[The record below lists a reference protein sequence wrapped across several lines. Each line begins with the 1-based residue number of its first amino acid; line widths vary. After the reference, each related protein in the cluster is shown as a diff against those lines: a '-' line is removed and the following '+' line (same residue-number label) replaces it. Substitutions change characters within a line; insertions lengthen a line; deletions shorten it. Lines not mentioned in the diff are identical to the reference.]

1 MITMLIFGIVLTLV
15 AGILTA
21 TLEAVERVDKIIDSG
36 DAGPA
41 ILSLIEKDL
50 VAAIPYPAKN
60 PGPIFVGQDVLRGA
74 GHADRID
81 FVAAVLSQGTRDDAL
96 LTDTKL
102 TLSPVNEVGYQVR
115 ENPEAP
121 GMFKLYRRED
131 FSVDD
136 IPLRGGTLYELHD
149 RVISLNFEYYDGTFW
164 TEQWSVDLAKTGK
177 AKEFPKAIRITLEL
191 DEGTLEA
198 DANAEPVKGTFRSVV
213 KMPAYQ

>member
-1 MITMLIFGIVLTLV
+1 MITLLIFAIIMALV
-15 AGILTA
+15 GGILMR
-21 TLEAVERVDKIIDSG
+21 TLEAVDMVERIIGSG

-41 ILSLIEKDL
+41 ILSLIEKDV
-50 VAAIPYPAKN
+50 VAAIPYTAKN
-60 PGPIFVGQDVLRGA
+60 PGPIFVGQDVPRGA

-81 FVAAVLSQGTRDDAL
+81 FVAAVLSQGTRDDAF

-149 RVISLNFEYYDGTFW
+149 RVISLNFEYYDGNFW

-191 DEGTLEA
+191 DEGTLEEE
-198 DANAEPVKGTFRSVV
+198 NAEPVKGTFRSVV